1 MKNRIVRCLILCCL
15 LLPWAGGALAQET
28 IRHQAETISYEEL
41 AQELRQVVEE
51 RVALEQ
57 RLLAHRAQRLAE
69 KGKAIYQTVAG
80 VMPPGL
86 DSPEAIKAEIG
97 ALREAQTRLQELV
110 QYAVEQ
116 QRWTRAV
123 ALQLH
128 GYADEF
134 RRIEQV
140 NRIKTGFSMAMTTIL
155 EVAPIAST
163 TKPAEIAAWAA
174 EKLANETIKH
184 TLDSSSDYYVRQLTG
199 ISQKAG
205 LTTEALRRLW
215 NVASES
221 LAGIQSYLKENENKE
236 ISDPTAL
243 VLSRGRIIK
252 EHLVLAEDSLIEF
265 HKFFELQ
272 VVDGQ
277 NRLADIEAL
286 IGQLD
291 KLTED
296 AQVSEKK
303 AEGGATGSGDARQGD
318 RITTETD
325 LMRSIEELRRRET
338 DIVKRLDRARHEGGQ
353 MDGKEVQALFNEF
366 LTLDA
371 AFFGRQGGYA
381 AQAESVRDLL
391 GRIAWLEAEAQKL
404 EPALEQQKQK
414 ILEEFADKPKYSLLG
429 DGSLDVPDRVALD
442 NLADFNVQYYKHM
455 DDRLQR
461 RGALIADLGQAQ
473 LDLPE
478 QWYKQPYD
486 YLSYQTE
493 SAKYHRVF
501 AALRPA
507 VKAVAEAMAARY
519 SEAEKEA
526 RARSANYPEGA
537 PIEFDRTTYVV
548 LSEDTGKLYRLIEQ
562 LTDAGQRY
570 GRMPAWPFGGLEQA
584 GAAVSTVVL
593 DGLQHQ
599 QNRDNYK
606 EGSIGIAAEEAH
618 SREKARSFR
627 AAAGLYLA
635 DVSRFEQYLDAY
647 DAADGALQSS
657 LDGLVGQGILVRQ
670 QSAGMVSYVLLGDQP
685 ADCRGIGKAMQAIG
699 QGGEGLADKHRAAE
713 RAWQATLRG
722 VGDMPTGHW
731 SALNEP
737 GMHNQLLAAERR
749 TQAAR
754 DRRVAPV
761 RLPDLS
767 LPPLGGVVMQERF
780 PKLWQGMQASMRDID
795 ASVTVAAGKMQAASD
810 MDAVDGAWLAAVK
823 ARPEQI
829 EEDFDARLG
838 CMASDSTL
846 IASLRGKID
855 QLKTLRDS
863 IGSKPESARRA
874 PVDDPAGS
882 ADGGRGEDGGS
893 TGPDKAQVQAF
904 YQRFIDAY
912 GRGDTRGLL
921 ALLAPDWQGGDG
933 ADLRDVEALLENS
946 FRVFERIQYRISGF
960 SVRPAAGRVV
970 VSYRVKIVGEH
981 LRLRLH
987 HEEESDIVEEV
998 GLIGGQPRI
1007 LRTLS
1012 GSQWLR

>member
-15 LLPWAGGALAQET
+15 VLPWAGGALAQET
-28 IRHQAETISYEEL
+28 ISYEDL

-51 RVALEQ
+51 RIALEQ
-57 RLLAHRAQRLAE
+57 RLLAYRAQSLTE
-69 KGKAIYQTVAG
+69 KGKAIYRTVAG

-97 ALREAQTRLQELV
+97 ALRETQTRLEKLV

-123 ALQLH
+123 ALQLR

-140 NRIKTGFSMAMTTIL
+140 NRIKTGLSMAMTTIL

-174 EKLANETIKH
+174 EKLANETIKR
-184 TLDSSSDYYVRQLTG
+184 TLDGSSDYYVRQLTG

-205 LTTEALRRLW
+205 FTTEALRRLW
-215 NVASES
+215 NVAEES
-221 LAGIQSYLKENENKE
+221 LPGIQLYLKENEGKD

-252 EHLVLAEDSLIEF
+252 DHLVRAEDSLIEF
-265 HKFFELQ
+265 HRFFELQ
-272 VVDGQ
+272 VLDGQ

-303 AEGGATGSGDARQGD
+303 AGDGDDRQDD
-318 RITTETD
+318 RTMTETD

-338 DIVKRLDRARHEGGQ
+338 DIVNRLNRASHEGGQ
-353 MDGKEVQALFNEF
+353 VAGKEAQALFSEF

-381 AQAESVRDLL
+381 AQAESIRDLL
-391 GRIAWLEAEAQKL
+391 GRIAQLEAEAQKL
-404 EPALEQQKQK
+404 EPALEQELQK
-414 ILEEFADKPKYSLLG
+414 ILQEFVDKPKYDLSIG
-429 DGSLDVPDRVALD
+429 DGNFEVPDRVALD
-442 NLADFNVQYYKHM
+442 NLADFKREYYKQM

-478 QWYKQPYD
+478 QWYRQPYD

-493 SAKYHRVF
+493 SAKYHRAYEV
-501 AALRPA
+501 LWPA
-507 VKAVAEAMAARY
+507 VRAIAQAMAARY
-519 SEAEKEA
+519 EAA
-526 RARSANYPEGA
+526 RKGAIAYPEGT
-537 PIEFDRTTYVV
+537 PIEFGGTTYVV
-548 LSEDTGKLYRLIEQ
+548 LSEDAGRLYRLIEQ
-562 LTDAGQRY
+562 LTDAGQRHA
-570 GRMPAWPFGGLEQA
+570 RMPASPFGGLEQA
-584 GAAVSTVVL
+584 GAPVSTVVL
-593 DGLQHQ
+593 DGLQRQ
-599 QNRDNYK
+599 QNRDSYN
-606 EGSIGIAAEEAH
+606 EESIGITAEKAH
-618 SREKARSFR
+618 SQERARSFR

-635 DVSRFEQYLDAY
+635 DVSRVEQNFAAY
-647 DAADGALQSS
+647 DAADSTLQSS
-657 LDGLVGQGILVRQ
+657 LDGLVGQGILTRQ
-670 QSAGMVSYVLLGDQP
+670 ESAGMVSYVLRGDAMLGDQP
-685 ADCRGIGKAMQAIG
+685 ADCRGVGKALQAIG
-699 QGGEGLADKHRAAE
+699 QGGEGLAGKHRAAE
-713 RAWQATLRG
+713 QAWQATLRG
-722 VGDMPTGHW
+722 TGGMPASPW

-737 GMHNQLLAAERR
+737 GMHEQLQAAEQR

-754 DRRVAPV
+754 DRLVAPV

-767 LPPLGGVVMQERF
+767 LPLGGVVMRERF
-780 PKLWQGMQASMRDID
+780 PKLWQGLQASLRDID
-795 ASVTVAAGKMQAASD
+795 LSVTVAGGEIRAASE

-838 CMASDSTL
+838 CMAADSTL
-846 IASLRGKID
+846 IASLRGKIN

-863 IGSKPESARRA
+863 IGSKPEIARRA
-874 PVDDPAGS
+874 PVDDPAGGT
-882 ADGGRGEDGGS
+882 DGGWTEDGGNA
-893 TGPDKAQVQAF
+893 TPGATQVQAF
-904 YQRFIDAY
+904 YQSFVDAY